1 MSEQIIVK
9 MDCDN
14 ELPIPN
20 EWRKIIQKIVEEIK
34 NKNYTNLSNLPDVFV
49 SEKDFDGMCSY
60 LDEYGEE
67 LISLPEETWNTSV
80 YLWFESHWELMI
92 DLWTVSEGLSDM
104 IIKIEILKIGANYS
118 FKNLMIYVP

>member
-1 MSEQIIVK
+1 MSEQIVVK

-20 EWRKIIQKIVEEIK
+20 EWRKTIQQIVEEIK

-49 SEKDFDGMCSY
+49 SEKDFEDMRSY

-67 LISLPEETWNTSV
+67 LTSLPEETWNSSV
-80 YLWFESHWELMI
+80 YLWLESHWELMI
-92 DLWTVSEGLSDM
+92 DLWTVSEGSAFLRGLL
-104 IIKIEILKIGANYS
+104 ERYNANSYS
-118 FKNLMIYVP
+118 GN